1 VSTNLAK
8 IAAML
13 QWQVPTTFIKLRG
26 FLGLIGYYRK
36 FVEHYGTIARP
47 LTNLLHHKTF
57 SWSDSAQEDFDK
69 LKYAMSSTPVL
80 AFLDFFQEFVV
91 ETDACDTSVGVV
103 LSQSGHPIQYF
114 SKGLSAANKKLST
127 YEKEFLAI
135 MIAVEKWRCYLCRNP
150 FVSRIDHQSL
160 THL

>member
-1 VSTNLAK
+1 LHSNRFHILGTLF
-8 IAAML
+8 L
-13 QWQVPTTFIKLRG
+13 HRG
-26 FLGLIGYYRK
+26 FLGLTRYYRK

-80 AFLDFFQEFVV
+80 AFPDFSQEFVV

-103 LSQSGHPIQYF
+103 LSQSGHPIPYF

-127 YEKEFLAI
+127 YEKEFL
-135 MIAVEKWRCYLCRNP
+135 L
-150 FVSRIDHQSL
+150 
-160 THL
+160 